1 MIRGRK
7 RISARRQQKD
17 ETPVAETTSERIL
30 VTGGF
35 GCIGV
40 QVVKWLL
47 LNTDATV
54 IVGAREVTT
63 ERINRLFGASTS
75 DCLSCVHL
83 DVRDQQQLEDV
94 LQANE
99 VTRVVH
105 LAALQTPDCNA
116 NRDLG
121 LQINLAGTQNL
132 IEAVKRCGPTLRRF
146 LFASSVAVYGPRSLY
161 PGSKVPMLAEPAPVN
176 VYGAWK
182 LAGEQITRFLFQ
194 ETGIPSLCIR
204 PGVLFGPGRDA
215 GLTAAPTTAM
225 KHVALRK
232 GYEIPFKSRQDYLY
246 SPDVGAAFGNA
257 LLAPFSEYGVF
268 TLPSHTVDT
277 RKFLETLYQAAAELG
292 CLEDVQ
298 ISIGDAD
305 VPFICDLEFEPFLN
319 AFPSTPHTPLLT
331 AVKESLVFF
340 RQQVEAG

>member
-1 MIRGRK
+1 MVFRLK
-7 RISARRQQKD
+7 HNLED
-17 ETPVAETTSERIL
+17 LTPVAETTSERIL

-47 LNTDATV
+47 SNTDATV
-54 IVGAREVTT
+54 IVAAREVTA
-63 ERINRLFGASTS
+63 ERVDRLFGAETS
-75 DCLSCVHL
+75 ARLSCVHL
-83 DVRDQQQLEDV
+83 DVRDLRRLEEI

-132 IEAVKRCGPTLRRF
+132 IEAVRKCRPTLRRF
-146 LFASSVAVYGPRSLY
+146 VFASSVAVYGPRRSY
-161 PGSKVPMLAEPAPVN
+161 PGTKVPMLAEPAPVN

-232 GYEIPFKSRQDYLY
+232 AYEIPFKSRQDYLY
-246 SPDVGAAFGNA
+246 SLDVGAAFGNA
-257 LLAPFSEYGVF
+257 LMASFSEYGVF

-277 RKFLETLYQAAAELG
+277 RKFLETLHQAAAELG
-292 CLEDVQ
+292 CPEDVR

-305 VPFICDLEFEPFLN
+305 VPFICDLEYAPFLN

-331 AVKESLVFF
+331 AVKESLVCF
-340 RQQVEAG
+340 RQQVEAGWL

>member
-1 MIRGRK
+1 MFP
-7 RISARRQQKD
+7 ARRKQKD
-17 ETPVAETTSERIL
+17 DMPVDETTAERIL

-47 LNTDATV
+47 SNTDATV
-54 IVGAREVTT
+54 IVGAREVTA
-63 ERINRLFGASTS
+63 ERMNRLFDASPSSQLT
-75 DCLSCVHL
+75 CVHL
-83 DVRDQQQLEDV
+83 DVRDLRQIEEV

-99 VTRVVH
+99 ITRIVH

-132 IEAVKRCGPTLRRF
+132 IEAVKKCRPSLRRF
-146 LFASSVAVYGPRSLY
+146 VFASSVAVYGPRRSY
-161 PGSKVPMLAEPAPVN
+161 PGTKVPMLAEPAPVN

-194 ETGIPSLCIR
+194 ETGIPSLSIR

-225 KHVALRK
+225 KHVASRK
-232 GYEIPFKSRQDYLY
+232 AYEISFKSRQDYLY

-257 LLAPFSEYGVF
+257 LMAPFSAYGVF

-277 RKFLETLYQAAAELG
+277 RQFVETLHQAAVELG
-292 CLEDVQ
+292 CHEDFQ
-298 ISIGDAD
+298 ISIGDAE

-331 AVKESLVFF
+331 AIKESLIFF
-340 RQQVEAG
+340 RQQVDAGWLRV

>member
-1 MIRGRK
+1 MLPVT
-7 RISARRQQKD
+7 
-17 ETPVAETTSERIL
+17 ETASERIL

-35 GCIGV
+35 GCIGT

-47 LNTDATV
+47 SNTDATL
-54 IVGAREVTT
+54 IVGAREVST
-63 ERINRLFGASTS
+63 ERINRLFGDSPS
-75 DCLSCVHL
+75 SRLSCVRL
-83 DVRDQQQLEDV
+83 DVRDLSQNEKV
-94 LQANE
+94 LQTNE
-99 VTRVVH
+99 VTRIVH

-132 IEAVKRCGPTLRRF
+132 IEAVKRCRPTLRRF
-146 LFASSVAVYGPRSLY
+146 VFASSVAVYGPRRSY
-161 PGSKVPMLAEPAPVN
+161 PGPEVPMLAEPAPVN

-225 KHVALRK
+225 KNVALRK
-232 GYEIPFKSRQDYLY
+232 SYEIPFKSRQDYLY
-246 SPDVGAAFGNA
+246 SLDVGAAFGNA
-257 LLAPFSEYGVF
+257 LMAPYSEYGVF

-277 RKFLETLYQAAAELG
+277 RKFLETLHQAAAELG
-292 CLEDVQ
+292 CVEDVQ
-298 ISIGDAD
+298 ISIGDAE

-319 AFPSTPHTPLLT
+319 AFPATPHTPLLT
-331 AVKESLVFF
+331 AVKESVIYF
-340 RQQVEAG
+340 RQQAASGWLKV

>member
-1 MIRGRK
+1 MFLLDTK
-7 RISARRQQKD
+7 KD
-17 ETPVAETTSERIL
+17 DTPVAETTSERIL

-35 GCIGV
+35 GCIGA

-47 LNTDATV
+47 SNTDAAV
-54 IVGAREVTT
+54 IVGARDVST
-63 ERINRLFGASTS
+63 ERIKRMFGAETS
-75 DCLSCVHL
+75 ARMSCVHL
-83 DVRDQQQLEDV
+83 DVRDIRQIEEV
-94 LQANE
+94 LQSKE

-132 IEAVKRCGPTLRRF
+132 IEAVKRCRPKLRRF
-146 LFASSVAVYGPRSLY
+146 VFASSVAVYGPRRSYSGL
-161 PGSKVPMLAEPAPVN
+161 KVPMLAEPAPVN

-182 LAGEQITRFLFQ
+182 LAGEQITRFLLQ
-194 ETGIPSLCIR
+194 ETGISSLCIR

-225 KHVALRK
+225 KHVALQLPF
-232 GYEIPFKSRQDYLY
+232 EIPFKSRQDYLY

-257 LLAPFSEYGVF
+257 LMAPFSEYGVF

-277 RKFLETLYQAAAELG
+277 RQFMETLHQAAAELG
-292 CLEDVQ
+292 CRKDVQ
-298 ISIGDAD
+298 ISIGDAE
-305 VPFICDLEFEPFLN
+305 VPFICDLEFEPFLT

-331 AVKESLVFF
+331 AVKESLIFF
-340 RQQVEAG
+340 RQQVEAGWLRV

>member
-1 MIRGRK
+1 MLPVT
-7 RISARRQQKD
+7 
-17 ETPVAETTSERIL
+17 ETASERIL

-35 GCIGV
+35 GCIGT

-47 LNTDATV
+47 SNTDATL
-54 IVGAREVTT
+54 IVGAREVST
-63 ERINRLFGASTS
+63 ERINRLFGDSPS
-75 DCLSCVHL
+75 SRLSCVRL
-83 DVRDQQQLEDV
+83 DVRDLSQIEKV
-94 LQANE
+94 LQTNE
-99 VTRVVH
+99 VTRIVH

-132 IEAVKRCGPTLRRF
+132 IEAVKRCRPTLRRF
-146 LFASSVAVYGPRSLY
+146 VFASSVAVYGPRRSY
-161 PGSKVPMLAEPAPVN
+161 PGPKVPMLAEPAPVN

-225 KHVALRK
+225 KNVALRK
-232 GYEIPFKSRQDYLY
+232 SYEIPFKSRQDYLY
-246 SPDVGAAFGNA
+246 SLDVGAAFGNA
-257 LLAPFSEYGVF
+257 LMAPYSEYGVF

-277 RKFLETLYQAAAELG
+277 RKFLETLHQAAAELG
-292 CLEDVQ
+292 CVEDVQ
-298 ISIGDAD
+298 ISIGDAE

-319 AFPSTPHTPLLT
+319 AFPATPHTPLLT
-331 AVKESLVFF
+331 AVKESVIYF
-340 RQQVEAG
+340 RQQAASGWLKV

>member
-1 MIRGRK
+1 MLPVT
-7 RISARRQQKD
+7 
-17 ETPVAETTSERIL
+17 ETASERIL

-35 GCIGV
+35 GCIGT

-47 LNTDATV
+47 SNTDATLF
-54 IVGAREVTT
+54 VGAREVST
-63 ERINRLFGASTS
+63 ERINRLFGDSPS
-75 DCLSCVHL
+75 SRLSCVRL
-83 DVRDQQQLEDV
+83 DVRDLSQIEKV
-94 LQANE
+94 LQTNE
-99 VTRVVH
+99 VTRIVH

-132 IEAVKRCGPTLRRF
+132 IEAVKRCRPTLRRF
-146 LFASSVAVYGPRSLY
+146 VFASSVAVYGPRRSY
-161 PGSKVPMLAEPAPVN
+161 PGPKVPMLAEPAPVN

-225 KHVALRK
+225 KNVALRK
-232 GYEIPFKSRQDYLY
+232 SYEIPFKSRQDYLY
-246 SPDVGAAFGNA
+246 SLDVGAAFGNA
-257 LLAPFSEYGVF
+257 LMAQYSEYGVF

-277 RKFLETLYQAAAELG
+277 RKFLETLHQAAAELG
-292 CLEDVQ
+292 CVEDVQ
-298 ISIGDAD
+298 ISIGDAE

-331 AVKESLVFF
+331 AVKESVIYF
-340 RQQVEAG
+340 RQQAASGWLKV

>member
-1 MIRGRK
+1 MLPVT
-7 RISARRQQKD
+7 
-17 ETPVAETTSERIL
+17 ETASERIL

-35 GCIGV
+35 GCIGT

-47 LNTDATV
+47 SNTDATL
-54 IVGAREVTT
+54 IVGAREVST
-63 ERINRLFGASTS
+63 ERINRLFGDSPS
-75 DCLSCVHL
+75 SRLSCVRL
-83 DVRDQQQLEDV
+83 DVRDLSQIEKV
-94 LQANE
+94 LQTNE
-99 VTRVVH
+99 VTRIVH

-132 IEAVKRCGPTLRRF
+132 IEALKRCRPTLRRF
-146 LFASSVAVYGPRSLY
+146 VFASSVAVYGPRRSY
-161 PGSKVPMLAEPAPVN
+161 PGPKVPMLAEPAPVN

-225 KHVALRK
+225 KNVALRK
-232 GYEIPFKSRQDYLY
+232 SYEIPFKSRQDYLY
-246 SPDVGAAFGNA
+246 SLDVGAAFGNA
-257 LLAPFSEYGVF
+257 LMAPYSEYGVF

-277 RKFLETLYQAAAELG
+277 RKFLETLHQAAAELG
-292 CLEDVQ
+292 CVEDVQ
-298 ISIGDAD
+298 ISIGDAE

-319 AFPSTPHTPLLT
+319 AFPATPHTPLLT
-331 AVKESLVFF
+331 AVKESVIYF
-340 RQQVEAG
+340 RQQAASGWLKV

>member
-1 MIRGRK
+1 MTE
-7 RISARRQQKD
+7 S
-17 ETPVAETTSERIL
+17 TSERIL

-35 GCIGV
+35 GCIGT

-47 LNTDATV
+47 SNTDVTV
-54 IVGAREVTT
+54 VVGTREVTAA
-63 ERINRLFGASTS
+63 RIHRLFGDST
-75 DCLSCVHL
+75 LSRLTCVSL
-83 DVRDQQQLEDV
+83 DVRDQQQLESV
-94 LQANE
+94 LQAHD

-116 NRDLG
+116 DRDLG
-121 LQINLAGTQNL
+121 LQINLAGAQNL
-132 IEAVKRCGPTLRRF
+132 IEAVKRCRPTLRRF
-146 LFASSVAVYGPRSLY
+146 VFASSVAVYGPRRSY
-161 PGSKVPMLAEPAPVN
+161 PGPKVPMLAEPVPVN

-182 LAGEQITRFLFQ
+182 LAGEQVTRFLFQ

-225 KHVALRK
+225 KHVALRRP
-232 GYEIPFKSRQDYLY
+232 YEIPFQSRQDYLY

-257 LLAPFSEYGVF
+257 LMAPYSEYGVF

-277 RKFLETLYQAAAELG
+277 RKFVETLHQAAVELG
-292 CLEDVQ
+292 CREDVQ
-298 ISIGDAD
+298 ISIGDAE
-305 VPFICDLEFEPFLN
+305 VPFICDLEFEPFLR
-319 AFPSTPHTPLLT
+319 AFPSAPHTLLLT

-340 RQQVEAG
+340 RQQVEAGWLRV

>member
-1 MIRGRK
+1 M
-7 RISARRQQKD
+7 
-17 ETPVAETTSERIL
+17 AETTSERIL

-54 IVGAREVTT
+54 IVGARNVST
-63 ERINRLFGASTS
+63 ERINRQFGVSPLS
-75 DCLSCVHL
+75 RLSCVHL
-83 DVRDQQQLEDV
+83 DVRDIRQIEEALRV
-94 LQANE
+94 NE
-99 VTRVVH
+99 FTRVVH

-132 IEAVKRCGPTLRRF
+132 IEVVKRCQPTLRRF
-146 LFASSVAVYGPRSLY
+146 VFASSVAVYGPRRSY
-161 PGSKVPMLAEPAPVN
+161 PGPKVPMLAEPAPVN

-182 LAGEQITRFLFQ
+182 MAGEQITRFLFQ

-225 KHVALRK
+225 KHVALRNAF
-232 GYEIPFKSRQDYLY
+232 EIPFKSRQDYLY

-257 LLAPFSEYGVF
+257 LMAPFSEYGVF

-277 RKFLETLYQAAAELG
+277 RKFVETLHQAASELG

-298 ISIGDAD
+298 ISIGDAE
-305 VPFICDLEFEPFLN
+305 VPFICDLEFEPFLT

-331 AVKESLVFF
+331 AVKESVIFF
-340 RQQVEAG
+340 QQQVEAGWLRV

>member
-1 MIRGRK
+1 MT
-7 RISARRQQKD
+7 
-17 ETPVAETTSERIL
+17 ETASERIL

-35 GCIGV
+35 GCIGT

-47 LNTDATV
+47 SNTDATLF
-54 IVGAREVTT
+54 VGAREVST
-63 ERINRLFGASTS
+63 ERINRLFGDSPS
-75 DCLSCVHL
+75 SRLSCVRL
-83 DVRDQQQLEDV
+83 DVRDLSQIEKV
-94 LQANE
+94 LQTNE
-99 VTRVVH
+99 VTRIVH

-132 IEAVKRCGPTLRRF
+132 IEAVKRCRPTLRRF
-146 LFASSVAVYGPRSLY
+146 VFASSVAVYGPRRSY
-161 PGSKVPMLAEPAPVN
+161 PGPKVPMLAEPAPVN

-225 KHVALRK
+225 KNVALRK
-232 GYEIPFKSRQDYLY
+232 SYEIPFKSRQDYLY
-246 SPDVGAAFGNA
+246 SLDVGAAFGNA
-257 LLAPFSEYGVF
+257 LMAQYSEYGVF

-277 RKFLETLYQAAAELG
+277 RKFLETLHQAAAELG
-292 CLEDVQ
+292 CVEDVQ
-298 ISIGDAD
+298 ISIGDAE

-331 AVKESLVFF
+331 AVKESVIYF
-340 RQQVEAG
+340 RQQAASGWLKV

>member
-1 MIRGRK
+1 M
-7 RISARRQQKD
+7 AD
-17 ETPVAETTSERIL
+17 TTSERIL

-35 GCIGV
+35 GCIGA

-47 LNTDATV
+47 SNTDAAV
-54 IVGAREVTT
+54 IVGARDVST
-63 ERINRLFGASTS
+63 ERINRLFGVSPLS
-75 DCLSCVHL
+75 RLSCVHL
-83 DVRDQQQLEDV
+83 DVRDIRQIEEA
-94 LQANE
+94 LQVNE
-99 VTRVVH
+99 ITRVVH

-121 LQINLAGTQNL
+121 LQINLAGAQNL
-132 IEAVKRCGPTLRRF
+132 IEAVKKCRPSLRRF
-146 LFASSVAVYGPRSLY
+146 VFASSVAVYGPRRSY
-161 PGSKVPMLAEPAPVN
+161 SGPKVPMLAEPAPVN

-182 LAGEQITRFLFQ
+182 LAGEQITRFMFQ

-204 PGVLFGPGRDA
+204 PGVLFGPGRDV

-232 GYEIPFKSRQDYLY
+232 AYEIPFKSRQDYLY

-257 LLAPFSEYGVF
+257 LMAPFSEYGVF

-277 RKFLETLYQAAAELG
+277 RRFLETLHQAASELG

-298 ISIGDAD
+298 ISIGDAE
-305 VPFICDLEFEPFLN
+305 VPFICDLQFEPFLT

-331 AVKESLVFF
+331 AVKESVIFF
-340 RQQVEAG
+340 QQQVEAGWLRV

>member
-1 MIRGRK
+1 MLPVT
-7 RISARRQQKD
+7 
-17 ETPVAETTSERIL
+17 ETASERIL

-35 GCIGV
+35 GCIGT

-47 LNTDATV
+47 SNTDATL
-54 IVGAREVTT
+54 IVGAREVST
-63 ERINRLFGASTS
+63 ERINRLFGNSPS
-75 DCLSCVHL
+75 SRLSCVRL
-83 DVRDQQQLEDV
+83 DVRDLSQIEKV
-94 LQANE
+94 LQTNE
-99 VTRVVH
+99 VTRIVH

-132 IEAVKRCGPTLRRF
+132 IEAVKRCRPTLRRF
-146 LFASSVAVYGPRSLY
+146 VFASSVAVYGPRRSY
-161 PGSKVPMLAEPAPVN
+161 PGPEVPMLAEPAPVN

-225 KHVALRK
+225 KNVALRK
-232 GYEIPFKSRQDYLY
+232 SYEIPFKSRQDYLY
-246 SPDVGAAFGNA
+246 SLDVGAAFGNA
-257 LLAPFSEYGVF
+257 LMAPYSEYGVF

-277 RKFLETLYQAAAELG
+277 RKFLETLHQAAAELG
-292 CLEDVQ
+292 CVEDVQ
-298 ISIGDAD
+298 ISIGDAE

-331 AVKESLVFF
+331 AVKESVIYF
-340 RQQVEAG
+340 RQQAASGWLKV

>member
-1 MIRGRK
+1 M
-7 RISARRQQKD
+7 
-17 ETPVAETTSERIL
+17 PVATTTTERIL

-47 LNTDATV
+47 SNTDSTV
-54 IVGAREVTT
+54 IVGARQVTA
-63 ERINRLFGASTS
+63 ERINRLFGVTPSS
-75 DCLSCVHL
+75 RLSCVRL
-83 DVRDQQQLEDV
+83 DVRDLRQIEDV
-94 LQANE
+94 LQDNE
-99 VTRVVH
+99 VTRIVH

-132 IEAVKRCGPTLRRF
+132 IEAVKKCRPLPSRF
-146 LFASSVAVYGPRSLY
+146 VFASSVAVYGPRHSY
-161 PGSKVPMLAEPAPVN
+161 PGPKVPMLAEPAPVN

-204 PGVLFGPGRDA
+204 PGALFGPGRDA

-225 KHVALRK
+225 KHVALRLP
-232 GYEIPFKSRQDYLY
+232 YEIPFRSRQDYLY
-246 SPDVGAAFGNA
+246 APDVGAAFGKA
-257 LLAPFSEYGVF
+257 LMAPFSEYGVF
-268 TLPSHTVDT
+268 SLPSHTVDS
-277 RKFLETLYQAAAELG
+277 RKFLETLHQAAAELG
-292 CLEDVQ
+292 CSEDVRV
-298 ISIGDAD
+298 SIGDAE

-319 AFPSTPHTPLLT
+319 AFPSTPHTTLLT
-331 AVKESLVFF
+331 AVKESLIFF
-340 RQQVEAG
+340 RQQVADGWLKV

>member
-1 MIRGRK
+1 MEK
-7 RISARRQQKD
+7 EVLPVT
-17 ETPVAETTSERIL
+17 ETASERIL

-35 GCIGV
+35 GCIGT

-47 LNTDATV
+47 SNTDATLF
-54 IVGAREVTT
+54 VGAREVST
-63 ERINRLFGASTS
+63 ERINRLFGDSPS
-75 DCLSCVHL
+75 SRLSCVRL
-83 DVRDQQQLEDV
+83 DVRDLSQIEKV
-94 LQANE
+94 LQTNE
-99 VTRVVH
+99 VTRIVH

-132 IEAVKRCGPTLRRF
+132 IEAVKRCRPTLRRF
-146 LFASSVAVYGPRSLY
+146 VFASSVAVYGPRRSY
-161 PGSKVPMLAEPAPVN
+161 PGPKVPMLAEPAPVN

-225 KHVALRK
+225 KNVALRK
-232 GYEIPFKSRQDYLY
+232 SYEIPFKSRQDYLY
-246 SPDVGAAFGNA
+246 SLDVGAAFGNA
-257 LLAPFSEYGVF
+257 LMAQYSEYGVF

-277 RKFLETLYQAAAELG
+277 RKFLETLHQAAAELG
-292 CLEDVQ
+292 CVEDVQ
-298 ISIGDAD
+298 ISIGDAE

-331 AVKESLVFF
+331 AVKESVIYF
-340 RQQVEAG
+340 RQQAASGWLKV

>member
-1 MIRGRK
+1 M
-7 RISARRQQKD
+7 
-17 ETPVAETTSERIL
+17 AETTSERIL

-54 IVGAREVTT
+54 IVGAREVTA
-63 ERINRLFGASTS
+63 ERINRLFGDST
-75 DCLSCVHL
+75 LARLACVRL
-83 DVRDQQQLEDV
+83 DVRDQQQLEGV
-94 LQANE
+94 LE
-99 VTRVVH
+99 THSVTRVVH

-132 IEAVKRCGPTLRRF
+132 IEAVKRCRPTLRRF
-146 LFASSVAVYGPRSLY
+146 VFASSVAVYGPRRSY
-161 PGSKVPMLAEPAPVN
+161 PGPKVPMLSEPTPVN

-194 ETGIPSLCIR
+194 ETGIPSLSIR

-225 KHVALRK
+225 KHVALRLP
-232 GYEIPFKSRQDYLY
+232 YEIPFKSRQDYLY

-277 RKFLETLYQAAAELG
+277 RKFLETLHQAAAELG
-292 CLEDVQ
+292 CLEDVR
-298 ISIGDAD
+298 ISIGDAE

-331 AVKESLVFF
+331 AVKESVIYF
-340 RQQVEAG
+340 RQQAASGWLKV

>member
-1 MIRGRK
+1 MTEAI
-7 RISARRQQKD
+7 
-17 ETPVAETTSERIL
+17 SERIL

-63 ERINRLFGASTS
+63 ERINRLFGDSVSTR
-75 DCLSCVHL
+75 LSCVHV
-83 DVRDQQQLEDV
+83 DVRDIRQIEEVLE
-94 LQANE
+94 ANE

-132 IEAVKRCGPTLRRF
+132 IEAVKKCRSALCRF
-146 LFASSVAVYGPRSLY
+146 VFASSVAVYGPRRSY
-161 PGSKVPMLAEPAPVN
+161 PGPTVPMLAEPAPVN

-182 LAGEQITRFLFQ
+182 LAGEQLTRFLFQ

-225 KHVALRK
+225 KHVALRRP
-232 GYEIPFKSRQDYLY
+232 YEVPFRSRQDYLY

-257 LLAPFSEYGVF
+257 LMAPFSEYGVF

-277 RKFLETLYQAAAELG
+277 RTFVETLHQAAAESG
-292 CLEDVQ
+292 YSEDVQ
-298 ISIGDAD
+298 ISIGDAE
-305 VPFICDLEFEPFLN
+305 VPFICDLEFEPFLKT
-319 AFPSTPHTPLLT
+319 FPSTPHTPLLT

-340 RQQVEAG
+340 RQQLEAGWPGG

>member
-1 MIRGRK
+1 MP
-7 RISARRQQKD
+7 QM
-17 ETPVAETTSERIL
+17 TSEQIL

-47 LNTDATV
+47 SNTDATV
-54 IVGAREVTT
+54 IVGAREVTA
-63 ERINRLFGASTS
+63 ERIRRLFGVSPS
-75 DCLSCVHL
+75 SRLSCARL
-83 DVRDQQQLEDV
+83 DVRDAVEVEDV

-132 IEAVKRCGPTLRRF
+132 IEAVKKCRPSLRRF
-146 LFASSVAVYGPRSLY
+146 VFASSVAVYGPRRSY
-161 PGSKVPMLAEPAPVN
+161 PGPKVAMLAEPAPVN

-215 GLTAAPTTAM
+215 GLTAAPTTAV
-225 KHVALRK
+225 KQVALRRP
-232 GYEIPFKSRQDYLY
+232 YEIPFKSRQDYLY
-246 SPDVGAAFGNA
+246 SSDVGAAFGNA
-257 LLAPFSEYGVF
+257 LMSPFSEYGVF

-277 RKFLETLYQAAAELG
+277 REFVEALNQAAAELG
-292 CLEDVQ
+292 CSKDVQ
-298 ISIGDAD
+298 ISIGDAE
-305 VPFICDLEFEPFLN
+305 VPFICDLEFEPFLK

-331 AVKESLVFF
+331 AVRESLVFF
-340 RQQVEAG
+340 REQEKAGWLQV

>member
-1 MIRGRK
+1 M
-7 RISARRQQKD
+7 
-17 ETPVAETTSERIL
+17 AETISERIL

-40 QVVKWLL
+40 QAVRWLL
-47 LNTDATV
+47 SNTEATV
-54 IVGAREVTT
+54 IVGARDVST
-63 ERINRLFGASTS
+63 ERINRLFGDVPSSRLA
-75 DCLSCVHL
+75 CVCL
-83 DVRDQQQLEDV
+83 DVRDIRQVEEV
-94 LQANE
+94 LQASE
-99 VTRVVH
+99 ITRIAH

-132 IEAVKRCGPTLRRF
+132 IEAVKKCRPTLRRF
-146 LFASSVAVYGPRSLY
+146 VFASSVAVYGPRRSY
-161 PGSKVPMLAEPAPVN
+161 PGPKVPMLAVPAPVN

-232 GYEIPFKSRQDYLY
+232 AYDIPFKSRQDYLY
-246 SPDVGAAFGNA
+246 SPDVGAAFANA
-257 LLAPFSEYGVF
+257 LLAPYSEYGVF
-268 TLPSHTVDT
+268 SLPSHTVDT
-277 RKFLETLYQAAAELG
+277 RKFLETLHQAAAELG
-292 CLEDVQ
+292 CREDVQ
-298 ISIGDAD
+298 ISIGDAE

-331 AVKESLVFF
+331 AIKESLIFF
-340 RQQVEAG
+340 RQQVDAGWLRI

>member
-1 MIRGRK
+1 MLPVT
-7 RISARRQQKD
+7 
-17 ETPVAETTSERIL
+17 ETASERIL

-35 GCIGV
+35 GCIGT

-47 LNTDATV
+47 SNTDATL
-54 IVGAREVTT
+54 IVGAREVST
-63 ERINRLFGASTS
+63 ERINRLFGDSPS
-75 DCLSCVHL
+75 SRLSCVRL
-83 DVRDQQQLEDV
+83 DVRDLSQIEKV
-94 LQANE
+94 LQTNE
-99 VTRVVH
+99 VTRIVH

-121 LQINLAGTQNL
+121 LQVNLAGTQNL
-132 IEAVKRCGPTLRRF
+132 IEAVKRCRPTLRRF
-146 LFASSVAVYGPRSLY
+146 VFASSVAVYGPRRSY
-161 PGSKVPMLAEPAPVN
+161 PGPKVPMLAEPAPVN

-225 KHVALRK
+225 KNVALRK
-232 GYEIPFKSRQDYLY
+232 SYEIPFKSRQDYLY
-246 SPDVGAAFGNA
+246 SLDVGAAFGNA
-257 LLAPFSEYGVF
+257 LMAPYSEYGVF

-277 RKFLETLYQAAAELG
+277 RKFLETLHQAAAELG
-292 CLEDVQ
+292 CVEDVQ
-298 ISIGDAD
+298 ISIGDAE

-331 AVKESLVFF
+331 AVKESVIYF
-340 RQQVEAG
+340 RQQAASGWLKV